1 MPSGRW
7 LLCGARVCANR
18 KRCGQRRKNCYRNP
32 FCPLLSQYLLRLHS
46 GTRFRFLR
54 HGVNVRI
61 DEREM
66 KTIQYRVEIAY
77 ICFSRLRLPS
87 QHEH

>member
-1 MPSGRW
+1 
-7 LLCGARVCANR
+7 
-18 KRCGQRRKNCYRNP
+18 
-32 FCPLLSQYLLRLHS
+32 LSQYLLRLHS